1 MNNEISE
8 EAKKSLVNAARQRAF
23 RRLERDGAHSTAALQ
38 RRVRALAEERNIPTA
53 DIHKLMYKK
62 PTTQSVMVFCEKY
75 RVSYDWILCGDL
87 RGLQKMSQSART
99 DQAERKEVASRM
111 VEKYNRLPSEL
122 QKIVETTVD
131 RLLEQRQ

>member
-1 MNNEISE
+1 MDDEISDK
-8 EAKKSLVNAARQRAF
+8 AKKPLADAARQRAF

-62 PTTQSVMVFCEKY
+62 PSTDSVMVFCEKY
-75 RVSYDWILCGDL
+75 KVSYDWILCGDL

-111 VEKYNRLPSEL
+111 VEKYSRLPSEL

>member
-8 EAKKSLVNAARQRAF
+8 EAKKSLANAARQRAF

-62 PTTQSVMVFCEKY
+62 PSTHSVMVFCEKY
-75 RVSYDWILCGDL
+75 KVSYDWILCGDL

-111 VEKYNRLPSEL
+111 VEKYSRLPSEL

>member
-8 EAKKSLVNAARQRAF
+8 EAKKSLANAARHAAF

-62 PTTQSVMVFCEKY
+62 PSTHSVMVFCEKY
-75 RVSYDWILCGDL
+75 KVSYDWILCGDL
-87 RGLQKMSQSART
+87 RGLQKMSQSVRT

-111 VEKYNRLPSEL
+111 VEKYSRLPSEL

>member
-1 MNNEISE
+1 
-8 EAKKSLVNAARQRAF
+8 
-23 RRLERDGAHSTAALQ
+23 LQ
-38 RRVRALAEERNIPTA
+38 RRVRALAHERNIPPA
-53 DIHKLMYKK
+53 DFHKLMYKK
-62 PTTQSVMVFCEKY
+62 PSTHSVMVFCEKY
-75 RVSYDWILCGDL
+75 KVSYDWILCGDL

-111 VEKYNRLPSEL
+111 VEKYSRLPSEL

>member
-8 EAKKSLVNAARQRAF
+8 EAKKSLADAARRRAF
-23 RRLERDGAHSTAALQ
+23 DRLKRDGAHSTAALQ

-62 PTTQSVMVFCEKY
+62 PNVHSIMVFCEKY
-75 RVSYDWILCGDL
+75 KVSFDWILAGDL
-87 RGLQKMSQSART
+87 RGLREMSQSART
-99 DQAERKEVASRM
+99 VQAERKEVASRM

-131 RLLEQRQ
+131 RLLEQRL